1 MALLHPSL
9 SRIPSF
15 IHLPLL
21 HHKAKR
27 PTRIQPPVSKHN
39 LSPQSASFYS
49 NHDNSGSWLLRI
61 EEAISERTRVEN
73 PLSNRSVRALPYGF
87 PKVLNLLD
95 FHVSELCKV
104 YKSRHTPLRG
114 SFIGGHICLDW
125 LCRRD
130 PIHPLV
136 ILRPLGRLC
145 SNLLGDDN
153 WSVVGKHIHDVIHF
167 NEKFY
172 AVDSSS
178 RLFVWEELS
187 LQLIKVIGPAMVVG
201 DGIFQVTSD
210 GNRNRILA
218 YFHLV
223 KSSGDLFLVYGKPN
237 GISCC
242 SYRRGH
248 SSSMCERADFRFFK
262 LNQVLRIFE
271 EVNSIGDQ
279 VFFLGEDCSFSV
291 STRELTGLEPDCL
304 CFVNDSAPFGIN
316 KFNIDCDGENLSDNK
331 CIGVFKLSQRKGVP
345 LASYPEYS
353 KIFWPSLSWLQS
365 CPSPSSSD

>member
-1 MALLHPSL
+1 MSRVALS
-9 SRIPSF
+9 SRP
-15 IHLPLL
+15 
-21 HHKAKR
+21 
-27 PTRIQPPVSKHN
+27 
-39 LSPQSASFYS
+39 
-49 NHDNSGSWLLRI
+49 NSSTG
-61 EEAISERTRVEN
+61 
-73 PLSNRSVRALPYGF
+73 
-87 PKVLNLLD
+87 
-95 FHVSELCKV
+95 
-104 YKSRHTPLRG
+104 
-114 SFIGGHICLDW
+114 
-125 LCRRD
+125 D
-130 PIHPLV
+130 P
-136 ILRPLGRLC
+136 RPLGRLC

-187 LQLIKVIGPAMVVG
+187 LQLIKVIGPAMVG
-201 DGIFQVTSD
+201 DGIFQVTNE

-218 YFHLV
+218 YFRLV

-242 SYRRGH
+242 SYSRGH
-248 SSSMCERADFRFFK
+248 SSSTCERADFRFFK
-262 LNQVLRIFE
+262 LNQVLRIFQ

-279 VFFLGEDCSFSV
+279 VFFLGNDCSFSV
-291 STRELTGLEPDCL
+291 SARELTGLEPDCL
-304 CFVNDSAPFGIN
+304 YFVNDSAPFGIN
-316 KFNIDCDGENLSDNK
+316 KFNIDCDGENLSNNK
-331 CIGVFKLSQRKGVP
+331 WIGVFKLSERKGAP